1 MVMKPPAFMGVKS
14 EVGFMKPPDFMAVKF
29 AVGFMKPPDFMVVK
43 FRVGFMKPPDF
54 TGGPSIKKNDT
65 VPIQSHDVPCRSI
78 PFMPTR
84 KRLGQA
90 SACHKRFFLGPSLAC
105 LKCFAWVN

>member
-54 TGGPSIKKNDT
+54 TGGPSIKKT
-65 VPIQSHDVPCRSI
+65 IL
-78 PFMPTR
+78 F
-84 KRLGQA
+84 
-90 SACHKRFFLGPSLAC
+90 PSSPMMSRAVQYHSCPLV
-105 LKCFAWVN
+105 KG